1 MLSQMFQSST
11 ARSLLFVLI
20 AIAVGTAG
28 CSSPRTDLRTVLPG
42 DALVY
47 MEAKDLH
54 AVVTALSE
62 AEAFRAAAAQPVRAD
77 VLEGIELAV
86 AVTGFETTEQ
96 RLNDEASVLNFQPR
110 FVVAA
115 ETRLW
120 NFQVIS
126 FTEQSLGS
134 FINEVYGGEVLLE
147 TTDRHQGTYFVWTAV
162 DGRKAFAYAE
172 GSLLFFGN
180 DESAIERALSAKR
193 GEIDTIARNPKI
205 TDGERLAFAY
215 VSPEG
220 LAQLSNIAAV
230 TFAKNSAEAPEAQG
244 ILAQILPELLRNSL
258 RELTWTATRT
268 EQGIEDRFVITP
280 DQELAGVFAETIA
293 PAGGDA
299 NPGHAP
305 VAPGQFR

>member
-1 MLSQMFQSST
+1 MLSQMFQSTT
-11 ARSLLFVLI
+11 ARSMLFALI

-47 MEAKDLH
+47 IEAKDLH

-62 AEAFRAAAAQPVRAD
+62 VEAFRTAAAQPVNAD

-126 FTEQSLGS
+126 FAEQSLGS

-147 TTDRHQGTYFVWTAV
+147 TTGRHQGTYFVWTAV

-180 DESAIERALSAKR
+180 DESAIERALAAKR
-193 GEIDTIARNPKI
+193 GDIHTSRQKDLRSYRISPPSPSQKTRLRPRRRREFSPRYCRNC
-205 TDGERLAFAY
+205 
-215 VSPEG
+215 
-220 LAQLSNIAAV
+220 
-230 TFAKNSAEAPEAQG
+230 
-244 ILAQILPELLRNSL
+244 
-258 RELTWTATRT
+258 
-268 EQGIEDRFVITP
+268 FVIRS
-280 DQELAGVFAETIA
+280 GS
-293 PAGGDA
+293 
-299 NPGHAP
+299 
-305 VAPGQFR
+305 